1 MPQRN
6 DPQPRP
12 AKELPQKISGLKLPT
27 LSADGG
33 RPRKDLL
40 RQDAG
45 LGLGLRIAKDVE
57 TAVAVHAADPVH
69 DKLAARALV
78 KHDVAAAQGRVRPGK
93 NTVSRPPARKG
104 DILLPATGTL
114 TLCPCSVSERS
125 AVIYALVSTCFIA
138 LRPAFFPEI
147 YRSPRDARTSV

>member
-12 AKELPQKISGLKLPT
+12 AKELPQKISRLKLPT

-57 TAVAVHAADPVH
+57 ATVTVYAADSMH

-78 KHDVAAAQGRVRPGK
+78 KHGVSGLEK

-138 LRPAFFPEI
+138 LRPAFFPGI
-147 YRSPRDARTSV
+147 YRSPRDARRSV

>member
-1 MPQRN
+1 M
-6 DPQPRP
+6 
-12 AKELPQKISGLKLPT
+12 
-27 LSADGG
+27 
-33 RPRKDLL
+33 
-40 RQDAG
+40 
-45 LGLGLRIAKDVE
+45 
-57 TAVAVHAADPVH
+57 H

-78 KHDVAAAQGRVRPGK
+78 NTMSPRRRGVSGLEK

-138 LRPAFFPEI
+138 LRPAFFPGI